1 MSIEQAKREEPKEH
15 IREVVREELS
25 RMKDASEPIGALTEI
40 KEETIDEVA
49 GRIFDQYDD
58 VFSALA

>member
-1 MSIEQAKREEPKEH
+1 MSTGQAKREELKEL

-25 RMKDASEPIGALTEI
+25 RMKDASEPIGALTDIE
-40 KEETIDEVA
+40 EETIDEMA